1 MFSAL
6 IYEIEP
12 SILFTVKRLLSKKSR
27 MSALLP
33 FKNSK
38 LKISLTEMNHLT
50 KEFVIFLQDIFIYA
64 LTIFARGVFIRIV
77 ATVKGIMISGFN
89 AFITAVKRL
98 SMS

>member
-1 MFSAL
+1 
-6 IYEIEP
+6 
-12 SILFTVKRLLSKKSR
+12 
-27 MSALLP
+27 
-33 FKNSK
+33 
-38 LKISLTEMNHLT
+38 MNHLT
-50 KEFVIFLQDIFIYA
+50 KEFVIFLQDIFIYT